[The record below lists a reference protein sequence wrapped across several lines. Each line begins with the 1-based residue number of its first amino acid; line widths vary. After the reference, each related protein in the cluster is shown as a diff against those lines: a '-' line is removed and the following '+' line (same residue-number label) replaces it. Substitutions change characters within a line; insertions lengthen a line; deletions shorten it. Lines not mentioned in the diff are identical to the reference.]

1 MLSTLVSLFYLYDP
15 WLDHWWR
22 MAFVI
27 GLIAILVLAY
37 KIYTR
42 SVTQINIPLDSCAV
56 ILGLISFSAIPL
68 LIHGSADFSVVKM
81 YIKTLILFVFAIAIY
96 QWLYVN
102 NKQKII
108 IDLQRGV
115 LIQFILALFALFG
128 IEFVIDFLLSV
139 HIPLPRF
146 YGSEQQYRL
155 YNLTSSAFFQLSIF
169 YCVLLHFLLAYQKA
183 YRQTS
188 TWWLL
193 PLLIIGAMSGRT
205 FLIFAWVSLFL
216 YFHWRYLPSIL
227 IFVVIALLLAWCYPN
242 NPYVAHSLEPL
253 VNLLYGGQEFS
264 SSTTTLVEKH
274 LFMPEWRHFISGDG
288 YYLTEQGRYYGG
300 SDSGFIRQILYGG
313 IGYLLVCA
321 LFTAY
326 FIVRVAQNWFI
337 GWQRWIFALSTL
349 GLLSI
354 FNLKADTYA
363 FPGIMLV
370 LLMFLSLF
378 GANGKQYYL
387 TKGGNEDV

>member
-1 MLSTLVSLFYLYDP
+1 MLSTWVSLFYLYDP
-15 WLDHWWR
+15 WLDHRWR
-22 MAFVI
+22 MAFVM
-27 GLIAILVLAY
+27 GLIAILALAY
-37 KIYTR
+37 NLSRR
-42 SVTQINIPLDSCAV
+42 SIRQISLPVDSCAV
-56 ILGLISFSAIPL
+56 ILGLISFSLIPL
-68 LIHGSADFSVVKM
+68 LIHDSTDFSVVKM
-81 YIKTLILFVFAIAIY
+81 YVKTLILFVFASAIY

-108 IDLQRGV
+108 LDLQRGV
-115 LIQFILALFALFG
+115 LIQFVFALFALFG

-169 YCVLLHFLLAYQKA
+169 YCLLLHFLLAYQKA
-183 YRQTS
+183 YGQTRV
-188 TWWLL
+188 WWLL
-193 PLLIIGAMSGRT
+193 PLLIIGAMAGRT

-216 YFHWRYLPSIL
+216 YFQWRYLPSIL
-227 IFVVIALLLAWCYPN
+227 VFLALAFGLAWSYPN
-242 NPYVAHSLEPL
+242 NPYVAHCLEPL
-253 VNLLYGGQEFS
+253 VNLLHGGQEFS
-264 SSTTTLVEKH
+264 SSTTTLMEKH
-274 LFMPEWRHFISGDG
+274 LFMPEWRHFIAGDG
-288 YYLTEQGRYYGG
+288 YYLTEEGRYYGG

-326 FIVRVAQNWFI
+326 FVIRVAQNWFI
-337 GWQRWIFALSTL
+337 GSHRWLFGISTFAL
-349 GLLSI
+349 LSL
-354 FNLKADTYA
+354 FNIKADSYA

-378 GANGKQYYL
+378 GAKGKQYWL
-387 TKGGNEDV
+387 KGGNKNV